1 MTRWRAMLCQAL
13 ADCAKSLK
21 MPKTLK
27 ADAEMRQFQEDL
39 LQSVREFKAGKFA
52 RFTQVQTT
60 AAAQARASVGLS
72 QARFAQL
79 LGVSLRTLQEWE
91 QGRREPTGAAQT
103 LLRVAVR
110 SPEALL
116 GLAG

>member
-1 MTRWRAMLCQAL
+1 MP
-13 ADCAKSLK
+13 SLT
-21 MPKTLK
+21 KTLTK
-27 ADAEMRQFQEDL
+27 PVANSGAKHVPKPDAEMLQFQADL
-39 LQSVREFKAGKFA
+39 LQSVREFRSGAFA
-52 RFTQVQTT
+52 RVTQVPTT
-60 AAAQARASVGLS
+60 AAAKARASVGLS

-103 LLRVAVR
+103 LLRVATQ

-116 GLAG
+116 SLPV

>member
-1 MTRWRAMLCQAL
+1 
-13 ADCAKSLK
+13 
-21 MPKTLK
+21 MPKVIKSATK
-27 ADAEMRQFQEDL
+27 SATKPVTHADTEMLQFQADL
-39 LQSVREFKAGKFA
+39 LQSVREFRAGTFA
-52 RFTQVQTT
+52 RVTQVQSTT
-60 AAAQARASVGLS
+60 AAKARASVGLS

-103 LLRVAVR
+103 LLRVATQ

-116 GLAG
+116 SLPA